1 MTLRFLFVG
10 EGSSDHALVEPLQE
24 LCLRLGA
31 SEVQGIAPDLRRS
44 QSESIRVADKL
55 ETALQLEPNVDLVF
69 IHRDSDDPDPDPR
82 YSEIRKAVRNVDT
95 RIPWI
100 AVVPVQ
106 ATEAWALVDEN
117 AIRRAADNPNGN
129 VPIDIPRPSQVENIS
144 DPKSY
149 LEDLLVRASEHSGR
163 HLKRFRRDL
172 AQRKFYLIEQLD
184 LDGPVSQIP
193 SWNRLR
199 SDISEVLDNIEIEG
213 SNRS

>member
-31 SEVQGIAPDLRRS
+31 SEVQGVAPDLRRL
-44 QSESIRVADKL
+44 QSESLRVADKL
-55 ETALQLEPNVDLVF
+55 ETALQLEPDVDLVF
-69 IHRDSDDPDPDPR
+69 IHRDSDDPDPVPR
-82 YSEIRKAVRNVDT
+82 YSEIRKAVREVDT
-95 RIPWI
+95 GTPWI

-106 ATEAWALVDEN
+106 ATEAWALVDEH
-117 AIRRAADNPNGN
+117 AIRRAADNPNGTI
-129 VPIDIPRPSQVENIS
+129 PIDIPRPSHVEEIT

-149 LEDLLVRASEHSGR
+149 LEDLLVRASEHTGR

-184 LDGPVSQIP
+184 LDGLVSQVP

-199 SDISEVLDNIEIEG
+199 SDISKVLDDMEIQE

>member
-31 SEVQGIAPDLRRS
+31 SEVRGVAPDLRRS
-44 QSESIRVADKL
+44 QSKSLRVVDKL

-69 IHRDSDDPDPDPR
+69 VHRDSDDPDPEPR
-82 YSEIRKAVRNVDT
+82 YSEIREAVRAVDT
-95 RIPWI
+95 RTPWI
-100 AVVPVQ
+100 AVIPVQ
-106 ATEAWALVDEN
+106 ATEAWALVDEH
-117 AIRRAADNPNGN
+117 AIRRVADNPNGT
-129 VPIDIPRPSQVENIS
+129 VPIDIPRPSQVEEIS

-149 LEDLLVRASEHSGR
+149 LEDLLVRASEHTGR

-193 SWNRLR
+193 SWARLR
-199 SDISEVLDNIEIEG
+199 NDVSAILDDMEIE
-213 SNRS
+213 